1 MLISV
6 YVSKHT
12 CVHNVGIYVPH
23 NHAQGNNH
31 RDQNFTKIIERSR
44 NTRIKITRTSKNTC
58 LKFGHQGIS

>member
-12 CVHNVGIYVPH
+12 CVHNVGIYVHH
-23 NHAQGNNH
+23 NQAQGNNP
-31 RDQNFTKIIERSR
+31 RDRNFTKIMERSC

-58 LKFGHQGIS
+58 LKFGHQGVS